1 MKELI
6 TPPKFL
12 DATTFQLNIEN
23 LVRTKM
29 IDYLD
34 AVILFCK
41 ENDLEPDEIKKL
53 LTSNLKDKIK
63 MAAIENGFMKREA
76 QLPL

>member
-1 MKELI
+1 MIE
-6 TPPKFL
+6 TTVPKFL
-12 DATTFQLNIEN
+12 DPTTFQLNVED
-23 LVRTKM
+23 LVRTKR
-29 IDYLD
+29 IDHLD

-63 MAAIENGFMKREA
+63 VAAINSGLMKREA
-76 QLPL
+76 TLPI